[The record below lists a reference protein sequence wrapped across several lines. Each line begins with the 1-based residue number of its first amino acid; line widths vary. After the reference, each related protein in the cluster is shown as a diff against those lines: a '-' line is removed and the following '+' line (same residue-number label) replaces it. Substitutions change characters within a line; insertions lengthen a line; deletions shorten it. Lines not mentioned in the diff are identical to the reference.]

1 MDYLNEFRESVCDFL
16 DELLEQFPNETD
28 FILARIFIKDKIPP
42 QTIMSYFIKDILPL
56 KDSILKRDESFFLTS
71 DLNFLGSSGSDK
83 VNHFRLLWKSTRLD
97 KQDRDVIWKW
107 FESFVY
113 MAEQYQ
119 QHLVREAASRVDQQG

>member
-56 KDSILKRDESFFLTS
+56 KDSIIKRDESFFLTS